1 MDGTTTYLCIAI
13 IAVLVL
19 VLAYMYYK
27 QREGHSAGKTMHFTS
42 EGMTGCSG
50 CTTCA

>member
-13 IAVLVL
+13 IVVLILVL
-19 VLAYMYYK
+19 GYMYYK
-27 QREGHSAGKTMHFTS
+27 QREGHSTGKIHFTS

>member
-13 IAVLVL
+13 IVVLVL

-27 QREGHSAGKTMHFTS
+27 QRDGHSAGKTMHFTS

-50 CTTCA
+50 CATCA